1 MKPRS
6 GTALASGDVR
16 RVIAV
21 SACCLLAALTPFYAG
36 FSAAILGVFPLAL
49 AIWLV
54 ARSEWSYRTRVT
66 TSLAVLV
73 VTIALFVGLLAV
85 VIRYYNN

>member
-1 MKPRS
+1 MKSRRRRAIA
-6 GTALASGDVR
+6 TRDLR

-36 FSAAILGVFPLAL
+36 FSAAFLGLVPLGV

-54 ARSEWSYRTRVT
+54 TRSGWSSHTRVT
-66 TSLAVLV
+66 TSAAVLAVTV
-73 VTIALFVGLLAV
+73 ALFVGLLAV
-85 VIRYYNN
+85 ALRYYNN